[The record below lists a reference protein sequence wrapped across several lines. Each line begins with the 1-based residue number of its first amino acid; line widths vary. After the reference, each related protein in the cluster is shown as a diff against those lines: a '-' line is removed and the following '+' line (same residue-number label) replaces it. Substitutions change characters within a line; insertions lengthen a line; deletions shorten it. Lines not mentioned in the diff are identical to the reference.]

1 MFDLIAS
8 LLAWFYSLVPSVGLA
23 IIMLTLVVMVVLTP
37 VTLKCIRSM
46 IKMQHL
52 GPEPKKIHARH
63 KGNRLTLTQ
72 DMTSLYKAININP
85 MGCRLPLFAH
95 MPVLLVLYHLLGDI
109 TQILKIGRASRRESV

>member
-37 VTLKCIRSM
+37 VTLKGTRSM

-52 GPEPKKIHARH
+52 GPELKKIQARH
-63 KGNRLTLTQ
+63 KGNR
-72 DMTSLYKAININP
+72 
-85 MGCRLPLFAH
+85 
-95 MPVLLVLYHLLGDI
+95 
-109 TQILKIGRASRRESV
+109 

>member
-37 VTLKCIRSM
+37 VTLKGTRSM

-52 GPEPKKIHARH
+52 GPELKLSLIH
-63 KGNRLTLTQ
+63 
-72 DMTSLYKAININP
+72 I
-85 MGCRLPLFAH
+85 
-95 MPVLLVLYHLLGDI
+95 
-109 TQILKIGRASRRESV
+109 